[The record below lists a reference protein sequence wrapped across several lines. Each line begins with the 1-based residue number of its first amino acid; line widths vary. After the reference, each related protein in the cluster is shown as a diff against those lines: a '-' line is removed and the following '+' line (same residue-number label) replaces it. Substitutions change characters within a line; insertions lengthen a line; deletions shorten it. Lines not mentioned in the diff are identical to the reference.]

1 MTPESTTRPKGNLSA
16 EERENLRQQVG
27 EACEPVSPIWPLK
40 TFAYRSPVRGFE
52 HLPFDEAARRGNR
65 LFGGRGYLSNEVYRQ
80 FYREGRITEQSVRG
94 ALDRVGPRADSDLV
108 RAGSRNIESFEVFRL
123 HLLYGIDVLEP
134 ALLTWTLNSKEAIER
149 FRGDLSDESKRRI
162 LEKLSAEG
170 NEASQDQER
179 RYVSQLWST
188 TLAALNLADSDSF
201 ESQDVEGEDPPPEAT
216 EPTLPTERTIS
227 DWLDTLTGSSLVEQ
241 INDQMMKWTAAFLDE
256 GVAGWEMPSRAGG
269 FYQGWR
275 ELASRDLSCRFLGIK
290 NFSRKIRELPDLAED
305 AIALSL
311 DRLEIPP
318 ERRTEYQSRLFA
330 QLPGWAGF
338 IRWLTENPEY
348 PGQQKHP
355 IDIVQ
360 FLAVRLFYEVELTD
374 ALCQREWGISGTLPT
389 VAEHW
394 QTNRDEYRELTKED
408 THHSDA
414 WTDGVCRKAWRLFQL
429 AQCLELA
436 PDELEKLSPGDAQ
449 TLLGW
454 LDAFPTDDHSAVW
467 LEAYEDVYRRELI
480 GRLSSHRSE
489 RDTAEGRP
497 QAQLLFCIDARSEP
511 FRRHLE
517 AQGPYETFGYAGFF
531 GLPISHQ
538 AFDTTERLA
547 LCPVLLKPSFAVNEA
562 PKIGAQE
569 PLQHYASGSRWR
581 RLADE
586 LFHDLKA
593 NPISAFLLVDTLGFF
608 FSVGLVG
615 KTLVMKPYAAVHDRL
630 KRWFFSAVPTQ
641 IPVERAE
648 PRPQEADPEGE
659 EHVSP
664 PLPVGFTLEEQ
675 ATFVGNGLRLIG
687 LTKNFA
693 RFVVVAGHGSTS
705 DNNPYAAAYDCGA
718 CGGSHGDPNARI
730 FAAMAND
737 PEVRKL
743 LKDSGLEIPEDT
755 WFLAG
760 KHNTTTDRLSFY
772 DLAEMPLSF
781 AEDLRLLQDALDKAG
796 ADGARER
803 CGRLPG
809 ISRTLSAAEAYQHV
823 RTRSYDWANP
833 RPEWGLSSNVGF
845 IIGRRSLTQGLSLDG
860 RVFLHSYDPES
871 DPDGALLEKI
881 MTAPLIVGEWINME
895 YYHSA
900 VAPWVYGSGTKVIHN
915 VVAGVGVMLGSQ
927 SDLQGGLPLQS
938 VNDGASHYHEPMR
951 LLAVIEAPTDRIS
964 MLIERHPILQKLFHN
979 GWVNLLALD
988 PDTHAVHR
996 YNTDSTWE
1004 PLLLK
1009 QAA

>member
-1 MTPESTTRPKGNLSA
+1 MLS
-16 EERENLRQQVG
+16 
-27 EACEPVSPIWPLK
+27 P
-40 TFAYRSPVRGFE
+40 
-52 HLPFDEAARRGNR
+52 
-65 LFGGRGYLSNEVYRQ
+65 
-80 FYREGRITEQSVRG
+80 
-94 ALDRVGPRADSDLV
+94 PR
-108 RAGSRNIESFEVFRL
+108 FFRL
-123 HLLYGIDVLEP
+123 HLLHWIDGLEP
-134 ALLTWTLNSKEAIER
+134 SLLTWTLNAKEGIEK

-162 LEKLSAEG
+162 LEKLRSNVTE
-170 NEASQDQER
+170 SPQDREKL
-179 RYVSQLWST
+179 YVSQLWIT
-188 TLAALNLADSDSF
+188 TLAILNLTDSDSH
-201 ESQDVEGEDPPPEAT
+201 ESRQAEGGGSPPVAT

-269 FYQGWR
+269 FYEGWR

-290 NFSRKIRELPDLAED
+290 NFSRKIRELPDSAED
-305 AIALSL
+305 AIAISL
-311 DRLEIPP
+311 DRLRIPP
-318 ERRTEYQSRLFA
+318 DRRTEYQSRLFA

-348 PGQQKHP
+348 PGQRTRP

-374 ALCQREWGISGTLPT
+374 ALCRREWSIAGTLSALT
-389 VAEHW
+389 AHW
-394 QTNRDEYRELTKED
+394 QTNSDEYRERTKED
-408 THHSDA
+408 VHHSDA
-414 WTDGVCRKAWRLFQL
+414 WTDGVCRKAWRLFHL
-429 AQCLELA
+429 AQCLELT
-436 PDELEKLSPGDAQ
+436 PDELAKLSPGDAQ
-449 TLLGW
+449 TLLEW
-454 LDAFPTDDHSAVW
+454 LDAFPADDHSAVW

-480 GRLSSHRSE
+480 ARLSSHGGG

-497 QAQLLFCIDARSEP
+497 LAQLLFCIDARSEP

-538 AFDTTERLA
+538 AFDATGRLA

-562 PKIGAQE
+562 PAAGAQE
-569 PLQHYASGSRWR
+569 PLQRYASGSRWR

-593 NPISAFLLVDTLGFF
+593 NPISAFMLVDALGFF
-608 FSVGLVG
+608 FSVGLTG
-615 KTLVMKPYAAVHDRL
+615 KTLVMKPYGAVRDRI
-630 KRWFFSAVPTQ
+630 KRWFFSAVPTR

-648 PRPQEADPEGE
+648 PGPQETGSEAAEDMP
-659 EHVSP
+659 P
-664 PLPVGFTLEEQ
+664 PLPVGFTPEEQ
-675 ATFVGNGLRLIG
+675 ATFVGNGLRIIG
-687 LTKNFA
+687 LTKNFG

-705 DNNPYAAAYDCGA
+705 ENNPYAAAYDCGA
-718 CGGSHGDPNARI
+718 CGGSHGDPNARV

-737 PEVRKL
+737 PEVRRL
-743 LKDSGLEIPEDT
+743 LNDSGLEIPEDT

-760 KHNTTTDRLSFY
+760 KHNTTTDRLTFY
-772 DLAEMPLSF
+772 DLAEMPSSF
-781 AEDLRLLQDALDKAG
+781 VEDLRLLHGALEKAG
-796 ADGARER
+796 ADGSRER
-803 CGRLPG
+803 CSRLPG
-809 ISRTLSAAEAYQHV
+809 TSSTMSAAEAYQHV
-823 RTRSYDWANP
+823 LTRSDDWANP

-871 DPDGALLEKI
+871 DSDGALLEKI

-927 SDLQGGLPLQS
+927 GDLQGGLPLQS

-964 MLIERHPILQKLFHN
+964 MLIERHAILQKLFHN
-979 GWVNLLALD
+979 GWVNLLALN
-988 PDTHAVHR
+988 PDTHVVHR

>member
-1 MTPESTTRPKGNLSA
+1 MTPESIARPEGILSA

-52 HLPFDEAARRGNR
+52 HLPFDEAARRGKR
-65 LFGGRGYLSNEVYRQ
+65 LFGGTGYLSNQEYRQ
-80 FYREGRITEQSVRG
+80 FYREGRITDESVRG
-94 ALDRVGPRADSDLV
+94 ALDRVGPRADSGLV
-108 RAGSRNIESFEVFRL
+108 RAGSRSVEPSEVFRA
-123 HLLYGIDVLEP
+123 HLLYGIDALEP
-134 ALLTWTLNSKEAIER
+134 SLLTWTLHSKEAIER
-149 FRGDLSDESKRRI
+149 FRSDFSDESKRRI
-162 LEKLSAEG
+162 LEKFRSETTG
-170 NEASQDQER
+170 VSQDREKQ
-179 RYVSQLWST
+179 YVSQLWST
-188 TLAALNLADSDSF
+188 TLATLNLADPDSH
-201 ESQDVEGEDPPPEAT
+201 EPRQVEGVHSPPEAR

-227 DWLDTLTGSSLVEQ
+227 DWLDTLSGSSLVEQ

-275 ELASRDLSCRFLGIK
+275 ELASCDFSCRFLGIK
-290 NFSRKIRELPDLAED
+290 NFSRKIRELPDSAEE

-311 DRLEIPP
+311 DRLGIPP
-318 ERRTEYQSRLFA
+318 ERWTEYQSRLFA

-348 PGQQKHP
+348 PGQQEHS

-360 FLAVRLFYEVELTD
+360 FLAVRLFYEVELVD
-374 ALCQREWGISGTLPT
+374 ALCQREWGIRGTLST
-389 VAEHW
+389 IAAHW
-394 QTNRDEYRELTKED
+394 RTNSDDYYARTKQD
-408 THHSDA
+408 SHHSDA
-414 WTDGVCRKAWRLFQL
+414 WTDDVCREAWRLFHL
-429 AQCLELA
+429 AQCLELT
-436 PDELEKLSPGDAQ
+436 PDELAQLSPGDAQ
-449 TLLGW
+449 TLLEW
-454 LDAFPTDDHSAVW
+454 LDVFPADDHSAVW

-480 GRLSSHRSE
+480 GRLSSHQSGPN
-489 RDTAEGRP
+489 TVQGRP
-497 QAQLLFCIDARSEP
+497 RAQLLFCIDARSEP

-538 AFDTTERLA
+538 AFDEAGRLA
-547 LCPVLLKPSFAVNEA
+547 LCPVLLKPSFAVNETPRA
-562 PKIGAQE
+562 GAQV
-569 PLQHYASGSRWR
+569 PLQRYASGTRWR
-581 RLADE
+581 QLADE

-608 FSVGLVG
+608 FSIGLAG
-615 KTLVMKPYAAVHDRL
+615 KTLVMKPYAAVRDRL
-630 KRWFFSAVPTQ
+630 KRWFFNAVPTR

-648 PRPQEADPEGE
+648 PRPQEAGPEGE
-659 EHVSP
+659 DASP
-664 PLPVGFTLEEQ
+664 PMPVGFTLEEQ
-675 ATFVGNGLRLIG
+675 AAFVGNGLRIIG
-687 LTKNFA
+687 LTKNFG
-693 RFVVVAGHGSTS
+693 RFVVVAGHGSTA

-718 CGGSHGDPNARI
+718 CGGSHGDPNARV

-737 PEVRKL
+737 PKVRRL
-743 LKDSGLEIPEDT
+743 LKDGGLEIPEDT

-772 DLAEMPLSF
+772 DLAEMPSGHS
-781 AEDLRLLQDALDKAG
+781 EDLSRLRDDLEKAG

-803 CGRLPG
+803 CRRLPG
-809 ISRTLSAAEAYQHV
+809 ISSTMSAAEAYQHV
-823 RTRSYDWANP
+823 VTRSDDWANP

-900 VAPWVYGSGTKVIHN
+900 VSPWVYGSGTKVIHN

-927 SDLQGGLPLQS
+927 GDLQGGLPLQG
-938 VNDGASHYHEPMR
+938 VNDGALHYHEPMR
-951 LLAVIEAPTDRIS
+951 LLAIIEAPTDRIS
-964 MLIERHPILQKLFHN
+964 MLIERHAILQKLFQN

-1009 QAA
+1009 EAA

>member
-1 MTPESTTRPKGNLSA
+1 MSA

-52 HLPFDEAARRGNR
+52 HLSFDQAAQRGNR
-65 LFGGRGYLSNEVYRQ
+65 LFGGTGYLSNQEYRRL
-80 FYREGRITEQSVRG
+80 YREGRITDQSVRE

-108 RAGSRNIESFEVFRL
+108 RTGVRNVEISEVFRL
-123 HLLYGIDVLEP
+123 HLLHGIDALEP
-134 ALLTWTLNSKEAIER
+134 SLMTWTLNTKEGIER

-162 LEKLSAEG
+162 LEKLRPEATG
-170 NEASQDQER
+170 ASQDREKQC
-179 RYVSQLWST
+179 VSQLWST
-188 TLAALNLADSDSF
+188 ALAILNLTDSDSH
-201 ESQDVEGEDPPPEAT
+201 ESRQAEGVGSPPAAR

-241 INDQMMKWTAAFLDE
+241 INNQMMKWAAAFLDE

-290 NFSRKIRELPDLAED
+290 NFSRKIRELPDSAEE
-305 AIALSL
+305 AITLSL
-311 DRLEIPP
+311 DRLQIPP
-318 ERRTEYQSRLFA
+318 ERWKEYQSRLFA
-330 QLPGWAGF
+330 QLPGWTGF

-348 PGQQKHP
+348 PGQRTRP

-374 ALCQREWGISGTLPT
+374 ALCQREWGIAGTLPT
-389 VAEHW
+389 LTTRW
-394 QTNRDEYRELTKED
+394 QTNSDEYRELTKKD
-408 THHSDA
+408 SHHSDA
-414 WTDGVCRKAWRLFQL
+414 WTDAVCQKAWRLFHL
-429 AQCLELA
+429 AQCLELT
-436 PDELEKLSPGDAQ
+436 PDELEKFSKGDAQ
-449 TLLGW
+449 TLLEW
-454 LDAFPTDDHSAVW
+454 LDAFPAGDHSAVW

-480 GRLSSHRSE
+480 ERLASHSSG

-497 QAQLLFCIDARSEP
+497 LAQLLFCIDARSEP
-511 FRRHLE
+511 FRRYIE
-517 AQGPYETFGYAGFF
+517 AQGTYETFGYAGFF

-538 AFDTTERLA
+538 AFDATVRLA
-547 LCPVLLKPSFAVNEA
+547 LCPVLLKPSFAVNESPA
-562 PKIGAQE
+562 VGAQE
-569 PLQHYASGSRWR
+569 PLQRYASGSRWR

-593 NPISAFLLVDTLGFF
+593 NPISAFMLVDALGFF
-608 FSVGLVG
+608 FSVGLTG
-615 KTLVMKPYAAVHDRL
+615 KTLVMKPYGAVRDGI
-630 KRWFFSAVPTQ
+630 KRWFFSAVPTR

-648 PRPQEADPEGE
+648 PEPRDARPGGE
-659 EHVSP
+659 EDVSA
-664 PLPVGFTLEEQ
+664 PLAMGFTLEEQ
-675 ATFVGNGLRLIG
+675 ATFAGNGLRIIG
-687 LTKNFA
+687 LTKNFG

-705 DNNPYAAAYDCGA
+705 ENNPYAAAYDCGA
-718 CGGSHGDPNARI
+718 CGGSHGDPNARV

-737 PEVRKL
+737 PEVRRL
-743 LKDSGLEIPEDT
+743 LKASGLEIPEDT

-772 DLAEMPLSF
+772 DLAEMPSSH
-781 AEDLRLLQDALDKAG
+781 AEDLRQLRSALEKAG

-809 ISRTLSAAEAYQHV
+809 VSRTMSAAEAYQHV
-823 RTRSYDWANP
+823 LARSDDWANP

-845 IIGRRSLTQGLSLDG
+845 IIGRRSHTQGLSLDG

-900 VAPWVYGSGTKVIHN
+900 VSPWVYGSGTKVIHN

-927 SDLQGGLPLQS
+927 SDLKGGLPLQS
-938 VNDGASHYHEPMR
+938 VNDGALHYHEPMR

-964 MLIERHPILQKLFHN
+964 MLIDRHAILQKLFHN

-988 PDTHAVHR
+988 PDTHAFHR

>member
-1 MTPESTTRPKGNLSA
+1 MTPESTARPQSALSA
-16 EERENLRQQVG
+16 EERENLRQQVT

-52 HLPFDEAARRGNR
+52 NLPFDQAARRGER
-65 LFGGRGYLSNEVYRQ
+65 LFGGKGYLSNREYRCL
-80 FYREGRITEQSVRG
+80 YREGRITEQSVRDG
-94 ALDRVGPRADSDLV
+94 LDRVGPHADSGPV
-108 RAGSRNIESFEVFRL
+108 RVGSCSVELSEVFRL
-123 HLLYGIDVLEP
+123 HLLYGIDALEP
-134 ALLTWTLNSKEAIER
+134 SLLTWTLNSKEGIER
-149 FRGDLSDESKRRI
+149 FRSNFSDESKRRI
-162 LEKLSAEG
+162 LEKLRF
-170 NEASQDQER
+170 EATETPQDREKT
-179 RYVSQLWST
+179 YVSQLWRT
-188 TLAALNLADSDSF
+188 TLATLNLADPDNH
-201 ESQDVEGEDPPPEAT
+201 ERWQAEEAGSRT
-216 EPTLPTERTIS
+216 AAREPTLPTERTLS
-227 DWLDTLTGSSLVEQ
+227 DWLDTLIGSSLVEQ
-241 INDQMMKWTAAFLDE
+241 INDQMMKWAAAFLDE

-275 ELASRDLSCRFLGIK
+275 ELASRDFSCRFLGIK
-290 NFSRKIRELPDLAED
+290 NFSRKIRELPDSPEE

-311 DRLEIPP
+311 DRLQIPP
-318 ERRTEYQSRLFA
+318 ERRKEYQSRLFA

-348 PGQQKHP
+348 PGQRTRP

-374 ALCQREWGISGTLPT
+374 ALCQREWGISGTLST
-389 VAEHW
+389 ITEHW
-394 QTNRDEYRELTKED
+394 RTSIDEYHRRAKED
-408 THHSDA
+408 SGHSDA
-414 WTDGVCRKAWRLFQL
+414 WTNAVCRKAWRLFHL
-429 AQCLELA
+429 AQCLELTS
-436 PDELEKLSPGDAQ
+436 DDLEQLSPSDAQ

-454 LDAFPTDDHSAVW
+454 LDAYPEDDHGAVW

-480 GRLSSHRSE
+480 GRLSAHSKR
-489 RDTAEGRP
+489 RDAAEGRL

-531 GLPISHQ
+531 GIPISHQ
-538 AFDTTERLA
+538 AFDATGRLA

-562 PKIGAQE
+562 PGFGTQE
-569 PLQHYASGSRWR
+569 PLQRYASGSRWR
-581 RLADE
+581 QLADE

-593 NPISAFLLVDTLGFF
+593 NPISAFMLVDALGFF
-608 FSVGLVG
+608 FSFGLTG
-615 KTLVMKPYAAVHDRL
+615 KTLVMKPYGAVRDRI
-630 KRWFFSAVPTQ
+630 KRWFFSAVPTR
-641 IPVERAE
+641 IPVERNELGPRETGSEAAE
-648 PRPQEADPEGE
+648 DTA
-659 EHVSP
+659 P
-664 PLPVGFTLEEQ
+664 PLPIGFTPEEQ
-675 ATFVGNGLRLIG
+675 ATFVGNGLRIIG
-687 LTKNFA
+687 LTKNFG

-705 DNNPYAAAYDCGA
+705 ENNPYAAAYDCGA
-718 CGGSHGDPNARI
+718 CGGSHGDPNARV

-737 PEVRKL
+737 PEVRRL
-743 LKDSGLEIPEDT
+743 LNESGLEIPEDT

-772 DLAEMPLSF
+772 DLAEMPSSH
-781 AEDLRLLQDALDKAG
+781 AEDLRQLQNALEKAG
-796 ADGARER
+796 ANGARER

-809 ISRTLSAAEAYQHV
+809 ISRTMSATDAYRHV
-823 RTRSYDWANP
+823 LTRSDDWANP

-900 VAPWVYGSGTKVIHN
+900 VSPWVYGSGTKVIHN

-927 SDLQGGLPLQS
+927 SDLRGGLPLQS
-938 VNDGASHYHEPMR
+938 VNDGALHYHEPMR
-951 LLAVIEAPTDRIS
+951 LLAVIEAPMDRIS
-964 MLIERHPILQKLFHN
+964 MLIERHAILQKLFHN

-1004 PLLLK
+1004 PLLLEE
-1009 QAA
+1009 AA